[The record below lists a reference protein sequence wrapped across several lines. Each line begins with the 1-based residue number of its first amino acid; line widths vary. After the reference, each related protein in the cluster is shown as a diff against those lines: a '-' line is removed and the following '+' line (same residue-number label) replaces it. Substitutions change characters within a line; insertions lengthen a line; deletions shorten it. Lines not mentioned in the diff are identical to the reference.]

1 MTLAF
6 SIETSCDETSVAIV
20 DNNGKILNQITENQ
34 QVHNKFGGVVPEI
47 ASRAH
52 LQILQRI
59 IPLSFKQAKLNLND
73 IDIFCATCGPGLIGG
88 LLVGST
94 IAKSMAIGINKPF
107 YPVNHLEG
115 HLISPTFNNIL
126 KFPNLSILLTG
137 GHTQIYFIKKPND
150 YELLGE
156 TVDDAVGES
165 FDKVAKLLGLSYPGG
180 PEIEKFAQKGK
191 FDAYDLPHPLKN
203 KKNMSFSFSG
213 IKTAVNLIVKNQTK
227 ITQKFQEDMAASFQN
242 KIIEIIINK
251 IERTIK
257 MLKNKNINIADI
269 SIVGGV
275 AKNKALR
282 NSLLNNDKINKYN
295 IVYPPIEICGDNAA
309 MIALVGLQ
317 KYKHKI
323 KPDHLFNFKA
333 NPRLSIIESGSL

>member
-20 DNNGKILNQITENQ
+20 NNNGKILNQITENQ
-34 QVHNKFGGVVPEI
+34 QDHKKFGGVVPEI

-59 IPLSFKQAKLNLND
+59 VPLCFKRAKLNLND

-94 IAKSMAIGINKPF
+94 IAKSIAIGINKPF

-150 YELLGE
+150 YNLLGE

-165 FDKVAKLLGLSYPGG
+165 FDKVAKLLCLSYPGG
-180 PEIEKFAQKGK
+180 PEIEKFAQNGS
-191 FDAYDLPHPLKN
+191 FNAYDLPHPLKN
-203 KKNMSFSFSG
+203 KKNMNFSFSG
-213 IKTAVNLIVKNQTK
+213 IKTAVNLIVKNQKK
-227 ITQKFQEDMAASFQN
+227 ITQKFKEDMAASFQN

-275 AKNKALR
+275 AANKALR
-282 NSLLNNDKINKYN
+282 NSLFNNDEINKYN
-295 IVYPPIEICGDNAA
+295 TVYPPIEICGDNAA

-317 KYKHKI
+317 KYKHKV

-333 NPRLSIIESGSL
+333 DPRLSIIESGSL

>member
-1 MTLAF
+1 
-6 SIETSCDETSVAIV
+6 
-20 DNNGKILNQITENQ
+20 
-34 QVHNKFGGVVPEI
+34 
-47 ASRAH
+47 
-52 LQILQRI
+52 
-59 IPLSFKQAKLNLND
+59 
-73 IDIFCATCGPGLIGG
+73 
-88 LLVGST
+88 
-94 IAKSMAIGINKPF
+94 MAIGINKPF

-150 YELLGE
+150 YKLLGE

-180 PEIEKFAQKGK
+180 PEIEKFAQNGN
-191 FDAYDLPHPLKN
+191 FNAYDLPHPLKN
-203 KKNMSFSFSG
+203 KKNMNFSFSG
-213 IKTAVNLIVKNQTK
+213 IKTAVNLIVKNQKK
-227 ITQKFQEDMAASFQN
+227 ITQKFKEDMAASFQN

-275 AKNKALR
+275 AANKALR
-282 NSLLNNDKINKYN
+282 NSLLNNDEINKYN

-317 KYKHKI
+317 KYKHKV

>member
-20 DNNGKILNQITENQ
+20 DHNGEILNQITENQ
-34 QVHNKFGGVVPEI
+34 LDHNKFGGVVPEI

-59 IPLSFKQAKLNLND
+59 VPLCFKRAKLNLSN

-107 YPVNHLEG
+107 YPINHLEG
-115 HLISPTFNNIL
+115 HLISPTFNNKL

-137 GHTQIYFIKKPND
+137 GHTQIYLVKKPND
-150 YELLGE
+150 YKLLGE

-165 FDKVAKLLGLSYPGG
+165 FDKVAKLLGFSFPGG
-180 PEIEKFAQKGK
+180 PEIEKFAKNGNINT
-191 FDAYDLPHPLKN
+191 YELPHPLKN
-203 KKNMSFSFSG
+203 KKNINFSFSG
-213 IKTAVNLIVKNQTK
+213 IKTAVSLIVKNQKK
-227 ITQKFQEDMAASFQN
+227 ITQKFKKDMAASFQN
-242 KIIEIIINK
+242 KITEIIIHK
-251 IERTIK
+251 VEKTIK

-275 AKNKALR
+275 AANKALR
-282 NSLLNNDKINKYN
+282 NSLLNNDEINKYN

-317 KYKHKI
+317 KYKHKV

-333 NPRLSIIESGSL
+333 NPRLSITESGSL

>member
-34 QVHNKFGGVVPEI
+34 LDHIKFGGVVPEI

-59 IPLSFKQAKLNLND
+59 IPLCFKRAKLNLNN

-94 IAKSMAIGINKPF
+94 VAKSMAIGINKPF
-107 YPVNHLEG
+107 YPINHLEG
-115 HLISPTFNNIL
+115 HLISPNFNNKL

-137 GHTQIYFIKKPND
+137 GHTQIYFIKEPNN
-150 YELLGE
+150 YKLLGE

-180 PEIEKFAQKGK
+180 PEIERFAQNGN
-191 FDAYDLPHPLKN
+191 FDTYKLPHPLKD
-203 KKNMSFSFSG
+203 KKNINFSFSG
-213 IKTAVNLIVKNQTK
+213 IKTAVSLIVKSQKK
-227 ITQKFQEDMAASFQN
+227 ITQKFKEDMAASFQK
-242 KIIEIIINK
+242 KITEIIINK

-257 MLKNKNINIADI
+257 ILKNKNIYISDI

-275 AKNKALR
+275 AANKALR
-282 NSLLNNDKINKYN
+282 KSLLNNDVINKYN

-323 KPDHLFNFKA
+323 TSDHLFNFKA
-333 NPRLSIIESGSL
+333 NPRLSIIESDNL

>member
-1 MTLAF
+1 MTLAY

-73 IDIFCATCGPGLIGG
+73 IDFFCATCGPGLIGG

-115 HLISPTFNNIL
+115 HLMSPTFNNTL

-137 GHTQIYFIKKPND
+137 GHTQIYLIKKPND
-150 YELLGE
+150 YKILGE

-165 FDKVAKLLGLSYPGG
+165 FDKVAKLLGFSFPGG
-180 PEIEKFAQKGK
+180 PEIEKFAQNGN
-191 FDAYDLPHPLKN
+191 FNAYDLPHPLKN
-203 KKNMSFSFSG
+203 KKNMNFSFSG
-213 IKTAVNLIVKNQTK
+213 IKTAVNIIVKNQKK
-227 ITQKFQEDMAASFQN
+227 ITQKFKEDMAASFQN
-242 KIIEIIINK
+242 KIIEIIISK
-251 IERTIK
+251 IERTIN
-257 MLKNKNINIADI
+257 MLKNKNIDIADI

-275 AKNKALR
+275 AANKALR
-282 NSLLNNDKINKYN
+282 NSLFNNDEISKYN

-317 KYKHKI
+317 KYKHKV
-323 KPDHLFNFKA
+323 KPDHSFNFKA

>member
-59 IPLSFKQAKLNLND
+59 IPLSFKRARLNLND

-150 YELLGE
+150 YNLLGE

-180 PEIEKFAQKGK
+180 PEIEKFAQNGN
-191 FDAYDLPHPLKN
+191 FNAYDLPHPLKN
-203 KKNMSFSFSG
+203 KKNMNFSFSG
-213 IKTAVNLIVKNQTK
+213 IKTAVNLIVKNQKK
-227 ITQKFQEDMAASFQN
+227 ITQKFKEDMAASFQN

-251 IERTIK
+251 IERAIK
-257 MLKNKNINIADI
+257 MLKNRNINIADI

-275 AKNKALR
+275 AANKALR
-282 NSLLNNDKINKYN
+282 NSLLKNDEINKYDT
-295 IVYPPIEICGDNAA
+295 VYPPIEICGDNAA

-323 KPDHLFNFKA
+323 PPDHLFNFKA

>member
-20 DNNGKILNQITENQ
+20 DHNGEILNQITENQ
-34 QVHNKFGGVVPEI
+34 LDHNKFGGVVPEI

-59 IPLSFKQAKLNLND
+59 VPLCFKRAKLNLSN

-88 LLVGST
+88 LLIGST
-94 IAKSMAIGINKPF
+94 VAKSMAIGINKPF
-107 YPVNHLEG
+107 YPINHLEG
-115 HLISPTFNNIL
+115 HLISPTFNNKL

-137 GHTQIYFIKKPND
+137 GHTQIYLIKKPND
-150 YELLGE
+150 YKLLGE

-165 FDKVAKLLGLSYPGG
+165 FDKVAKLLDLSYPGG
-180 PEIEKFAQKGK
+180 PEIEKFAQNGNINT
-191 FDAYDLPHPLKN
+191 YDLPHPLKN
-203 KKNMSFSFSG
+203 KKNINFSFSG
-213 IKTAVNLIVKNQTK
+213 IKTAVSLIVKNQKK
-227 ITQKFQEDMAASFQN
+227 ITQQFKEDMAASFQN
-242 KIIEIIINK
+242 KVIEIIINK
-251 IERTIK
+251 IKRTIK
-257 MLKNKNINIADI
+257 MLKNKNIHISDI

-275 AKNKALR
+275 AANKALR
-282 NSLLNNDKINKYN
+282 NSLLSNDEINTYN

-323 KPDHLFNFKA
+323 APDHLLNFKA
-333 NPRLSIIESGSL
+333 DPRLSIIESDNL

>member
-20 DNNGKILNQITENQ
+20 DHTGEILNQITENQ
-34 QVHNKFGGVVPEI
+34 LDHKKFGGVVPEI

-59 IPLSFKQAKLNLND
+59 VPLCFKRAKLNLSN

-88 LLVGST
+88 LLIGST
-94 IAKSMAIGINKPF
+94 VAKSMAIGINKPF
-107 YPVNHLEG
+107 YPINHLEG
-115 HLISPTFNNIL
+115 HLISPTFNNKL

-137 GHTQIYFIKKPND
+137 GHTQIYLIKKPND
-150 YELLGE
+150 YKLLGE

-165 FDKVAKLLGLSYPGG
+165 FDKVAKLLDLSYPGG
-180 PEIEKFAQKGK
+180 PEIEKFAQNGNINT
-191 FDAYDLPHPLKN
+191 YDLPHPLKN
-203 KKNMSFSFSG
+203 KKNINFSFSG
-213 IKTAVNLIVKNQTK
+213 IKTAVSLIVKNQKK
-227 ITQKFQEDMAASFQN
+227 ITQQFKEDMAASFQN
-242 KIIEIIINK
+242 KVIEIIINK
-251 IERTIK
+251 IKRTIK
-257 MLKNKNINIADI
+257 MLKNKNIHISDI

-275 AKNKALR
+275 AANKALR
-282 NSLLNNDKINKYN
+282 NSLLNNDEINIYN

-317 KYKHKI
+317 KYKYKI
-323 KPDHLFNFKA
+323 APDHLLNFKA
-333 NPRLSIIESGSL
+333 DPRLSIIESDNL